1 MIQEIDGKVPSI
13 SREAF
18 VHEAAVIIGDVIIGD
33 NANIWPGAVL
43 RGDIERITIK
53 DGASVQDGALVHTDP
68 GFPTV
73 IGRGTT
79 IAHGCIIHGCMIGD
93 CSLVAMGA
101 VVLTGAVVG
110 SNSMVGAS
118 ALVLEGKNIPD
129 RSVAMGVPAKVVRM
143 ANASDIMRIE
153 ETSAAYLRLM
163 KGYRR

>member
-79 IAHGCIIHGCMIGD
+79 IAHGCIIHGCRIGD